1 MKQLIV
7 SFAYKQITIAPVRG
21 LRRHPADTK
30 KESIMNTL
38 LILLLFAASFYF
50 IIPALLLWA
59 MHRKHNFGN
68 RTVKQIEE

>member
-1 MKQLIV
+1 
-7 SFAYKQITIAPVRG
+7 
-21 LRRHPADTK
+21 
-30 KESIMNTL
+30 MNTL
-38 LILLLFAASFYF
+38 LILLLFAVSFYF